1 MRLGAIVILL
11 IVSTFLPVSAE
22 DKLDII
28 YNHIAAGDLV
38 AAERATND
46 FELNSINT
54 SNDSVLSDF
63 YYLKGVLQEQKGD
76 AENAITS
83 FIKSYEL
90 GENVNYNNDLSHLDA
105 MFRIMRWFFEHDD
118 YNECA
123 VIGKKAI
130 KMPEVVLES
139 YPGTPYLF
147 STLATSMSSLM
158 KYAAVPDIV
167 QKGLHYVQS
176 ILSPQDESYY
186 ELSICEAVAY
196 LMMQKPEKTDSILTE
211 LKYAYSSS
219 GTVHPNLEAG
229 FEALGQEINK
239 SRQTDWA
246 IKKEREKEAIESV
259 GSKILLASPQS
270 PEGSKIWKQYF
281 QMIRGT
287 LEFYYFD
294 PTDVEDEA
302 FWNWCLAQLI
312 TRFYVCCDGMPGRS
326 CESYNNVLLKK
337 NFLEY
342 HYGKLHKEPC
352 TWETVADMLDDNE
365 AAIEI
370 SQMPD
375 EFLIVKK
382 GINAPISIPV
392 DSILF
397 EELSNA
403 DIHDALAI
411 SDLYSEN
418 NSLHKL
424 WLIVE
429 PYLEGIETIYLSAS
443 HVFARFNYSAISL
456 SPDITVADKYRV
468 INVLSTADIEH
479 VKKNQE
485 AIEFKN
491 ALLYGGIEYDVNQNQ
506 MLAEAKLYRNPTKT
520 QKWSMTRGLPT
531 NTRRNLEYLKES
543 LAEVIS
549 IDSTLRQN
557 HIATRVLTGASAN
570 EESIKSFAGNSV
582 DLIHVSTHGFMLAPL
597 FSSDKGEEVRR
608 IIGNR
613 YQTILSQSGIFL
625 AGAKAAWI
633 KGEDINGA
641 EDGILTS
648 REIAEMNLDGV
659 KLATLSACDTG
670 LGDDSNLTGAQF
682 GVLHAFK
689 LAGVEKLLVC
699 LWQVDDEATSLFM
712 KSFYRNLLATGNY
725 SDALCGAKKELIS
738 TGYDNP
744 YYWAPFV
751 IIE

>member
-1 MRLGAIVILL
+1 
-11 IVSTFLPVSAE
+11 
-22 DKLDII
+22 
-28 YNHIAAGDLV
+28 
-38 AAERATND
+38 
-46 FELNSINT
+46 
-54 SNDSVLSDF
+54 
-63 YYLKGVLQEQKGD
+63 
-76 AENAITS
+76 
-83 FIKSYEL
+83 
-90 GENVNYNNDLSHLDA
+90 
-105 MFRIMRWFFEHDD
+105 
-118 YNECA
+118 
-123 VIGKKAI
+123 
-130 KMPEVVLES
+130 
-139 YPGTPYLF
+139 
-147 STLATSMSSLM
+147 
-158 KYAAVPDIV
+158 
-167 QKGLHYVQS
+167 
-176 ILSPQDESYY
+176 
-186 ELSICEAVAY
+186 
-196 LMMQKPEKTDSILTE
+196 
-211 LKYAYSSS
+211 
-219 GTVHPNLEAG
+219 
-229 FEALGQEINK
+229 
-239 SRQTDWA
+239 
-246 IKKEREKEAIESV
+246 
-259 GSKILLASPQS
+259 
-270 PEGSKIWKQYF
+270 
-281 QMIRGT
+281 
-287 LEFYYFD
+287 
-294 PTDVEDEA
+294 
-302 FWNWCLAQLI
+302 
-312 TRFYVCCDGMPGRS
+312 
-326 CESYNNVLLKK
+326 
-337 NFLEY
+337 
-342 HYGKLHKEPC
+342 
-352 TWETVADMLDDNE
+352 
-365 AAIEI
+365 
-370 SQMPD
+370 
-375 EFLIVKK
+375 
-382 GINAPISIPV
+382 
-392 DSILF
+392 
-397 EELSNA
+397 
-403 DIHDALAI
+403 
-411 SDLYSEN
+411 
-418 NSLHKL
+418 
-424 WLIVE
+424 
-429 PYLEGIETIYLSAS
+429 
-443 HVFARFNYSAISL
+443 
-456 SPDITVADKYRV
+456 
-468 INVLSTADIEH
+468 
-479 VKKNQE
+479 
-485 AIEFKN
+485 
-491 ALLYGGIEYDVNQNQ
+491 LLYGGIEYDVNQNQ